1 MIEIRTLDKAQL
13 EAYIHSDA
21 YTNAPFLPISRHRAL
36 SHTRNP
42 RVGSADVLLLLAY
55 EENVLV
61 GYLGALPDFIFNT
74 QGEYEKCAWLS
85 CMWIDERHRGKK
97 IAQQL
102 LQRCFEA
109 WNYNILVTEFTE
121 AAKKLYDKT
130 GVFEDLKINTGIRL
144 YLRSD
149 FYKLL
154 PPKKPLFDRYKPI
167 FKVFDTLV
175 NLIFDLRFLFVR
187 RKQYRTE
194 TIQAIDQEAEQFIKA
209 RQQGQIFRRG
219 TVDLDWILQNPWI
232 LAGEEDEMSRRYHFS
247 SVDKSFDFYAMKL
260 RDENDRM
267 IAFLVFAKRHKS
279 LKLPYCY
286 VDADHVKEV
295 AGLIEEQLIKWHINT
310 FTCFHPGLV
319 DFFGQNDTI
328 ALFKKPVRRH
338 YILSKVL
345 KSFVGDT
352 SQAVI
357 QDGDADAAFT

>member
-13 EAYIHSDA
+13 ETYIRSDE
-21 YTNAPFLPISRHRAL
+21 YKNAPFLPISWHRAL
-36 SHTRNP
+36 SHIKNP
-42 RVGSADVLLLLAY
+42 RAGSADVLLLLAY
-55 EENVLV
+55 EENILL
-61 GYLGALPDFIFNT
+61 GYLGALPDYLFDAN
-74 QGEYEKCAWLS
+74 GRYETCAWLS

-102 LQRCFEA
+102 LQKCFEA
-109 WNYNILVTEFTE
+109 WNYKILVTEFTE

-130 GVFEDLKINTGIRL
+130 GVFDDLKINTGIRL

-149 FYKLL
+149 LYKLF
-154 PPKKPLFDRYKPI
+154 PPKKLLFDRYKTL
-167 FKVFDTLV
+167 FKVFDTMV
-175 NLIFDLRFLFVR
+175 NVVFDLRFLLVK
-187 RKQYRTE
+187 RKQYRME
-194 TIQAIDQEAEQFIKA
+194 MMQGIDQETEQFIQA
-209 RQQGQIFRRG
+209 RQQGQVFRRG
-219 TVDLDWILQNPWI
+219 TGDLNWILNNPWI

-260 RDENDRM
+260 RDENNKM
-267 IAFLVFAKRHKS
+267 IAFVVFAKRYKT

-286 VDADHVKEV
+286 VDAGYVKDV
-295 AGLIEEQLIKWHINT
+295 AGLVEEQLITWRINT

-319 DFFGQNDTI
+319 DFMTHNDTI

-338 YILSKVL
+338 YIISKGL
-345 KSFVGDT
+345 KTFVGDT